1 MLWKPSSPS
10 FTRKPDTVVVAT
22 FISSITITI
31 TMVVVAM
38 MFFFVVAVKLYAI
51 SFRDLREE
59 DYEAPE

>member
-10 FTRKPDTVVVAT
+10 FTRKPDTVVMAK
-22 FISSITITI
+22 FISSITI

>member
-10 FTRKPDTVVVAT
+10 FTRKPDTVVMAK
-22 FISSITITI
+22 FISSITIT
-31 TMVVVAM
+31 MVVAM